1 MFLFVLDKSLLLANL
16 VECDENHETRT
27 ILSALRCVEQVVTC
41 SCAVV
46 LAMLSDAQHAVACFP
61 IFAKAAAP
69 VKPSKSCANERSI
82 ASRQSILSSLA
93 YFLSESFGEKRH
105 QMIVG
110 DRLKDGVHRS
120 SFAQGPSL

>member
-1 MFLFVLDKSLLLANL
+1 MFLFVLTESFSLANL
-16 VECDENHETRT
+16 VGCDEKHENTT
-27 ILSALRCVEQVVTC
+27 ILSALLCVEQVVTR

-46 LAMLSDAQHAVACFP
+46 PAMLSVAQHAVACFP
-61 IFAKAAAP
+61 VLAKATAP

-93 YFLSESFGEKRH
+93 YLLSESLGERHH